1 VHRATALDPG
11 DAAQHVDLGFADE
24 LGDEQIR
31 RIVEYLAG
39 GTAPKPS
46 LPPYCGSASGHGAT
60 G

>member
-1 VHRATALDPG
+1 LDPG
-11 DAAQHVDLGFADE
+11 DAAQHVDPGFADE